1 MTTTGSD
8 NKLLLLLWI
17 LLWLTLLLLWLLKLL
32 LLGSLHHILFRLSL
46 YLNNL
51 SILSLNQVLLLLRIG
66 TLLLLTFLE
75 QHMLLSTLGC
85 LHNKMLLT
93 SFGISD
99 DNVLSCTSLQKLLEG
114 ASF

>member
-8 NKLLLLLWI
+8 NKLLLWI
-17 LLWLTLLLLWLLKLL
+17 LLWLTLLLLWLL
-32 LLGSLHHILFRLSL
+32 LLGSLHHSLFRLSL

-51 SILSLNQVLLLLRIG
+51 SILSLNQVLLLMLRIG
-66 TLLLLTFLE
+66 TLLLLAFLE

-85 LHNKMLLT
+85 LYNKMLLT

-99 DNVLSCTSLQKLLEG
+99 DDVLSCTSLQKLLEG